1 MRRSL
6 FSKLLLS
13 NWLLLVFLMAV
24 AGIVLFLED
33 RINPDLKILLFSAY
47 ILLAMFG
54 TFYMS
59 FSIARSVTQ
68 TLNQIEMKT
77 GEINAGD
84 FGSELS
90 LPEIQE
96 LADLAVSINLMSG
109 RLKHQFVD
117 LTIEKEKFDSVLQN
131 LKEGVFSVDLEG
143 SIVFQN
149 KSIPSTFIEPNSGSR
164 KVEDA
169 VKDPRLLEFIKKNL
183 SGKGEPK
190 TELDLSQNF
199 YAIKMYPLRTN
210 GNILMFVGV
219 IRNITEEKQSYII
232 REQFVQNA
240 SHELKTPITS
250 IKGYTE
256 TLLGRLKL
264 LEDSHEKKFLDAIS
278 RNTDRMVRIVEDML
292 TITRIENQTAIAQ
305 PEEFTIKSLVENLSF
320 TVDGVISPKEQKLVV
335 DMPEPLTVSADWVL
349 LEHMLLNLISN
360 ASSYSP
366 DGKTITLRITKVAPD
381 SVNFQVMDQ
390 GIGIKDEDKERIF
403 ERFFRVDKNRSRK
416 EGGTGLGLSIVK
428 HIVRLHHGSV
438 KVFDNPEGGTI
449 FSVTIPQVY
458 SEDLEV

>member
-13 NWLLLVFLMAV
+13 NWLLLIILMSV

-33 RINPDLKILLFSAY
+33 IIHPDLKILLFSFY

-54 TFYMS
+54 TFYVS
-59 FSIARSVTQ
+59 YSIARSVTQ
-68 TLNQIEMKT
+68 TLNQIEKKT

-90 LPEIQE
+90 LPDIRE
-96 LADLAVSINLMSG
+96 LADLAVSINRMSG

-143 SIVFQN
+143 SILFQN
-149 KSIPSTFIEPNSGSR
+149 KSIPNSLIEPNSASR
-164 KVEDA
+164 KIADA
-169 VKDPRLLEFIKKNL
+169 IKDERLLDFIQRNL

-210 GNILMFVGV
+210 GNVLMFIVV
-219 IRNITEEKQSYII
+219 IRNITEEKQSHII

-264 LEDSHEKKFLDAIS
+264 QEDSHEKKFLDAIS

-292 TITRIENQTAIAQ
+292 TITRIENQTAIARG
-305 PEEFTIKSLVENLSF
+305 EEFTLKSLVDNLSF
-320 TVDGVISPKEQKLVV
+320 TVDGVVSPKEQKFVV
-335 DMPEPLTVSADWVL
+335 EMNEPITVSADWIL

-366 DGKTITLRITKVAPD
+366 DGKTITLKVVKLGSD
-381 SVNFQVMDQ
+381 LVNFQVKDQ

-428 HIVRLHHGSV
+428 HIVRLHHGTV

-449 FSVTIPQVY
+449 FSVTIPIIY
-458 SEDLEV
+458 SDRVDS

>member
-1 MRRSL
+1 
-6 FSKLLLS
+6 
-13 NWLLLVFLMAV
+13 MAV
-24 AGIVLFLED
+24 AGLVLFLED

-59 FSIARSVTQ
+59 FSIAKSVTQ

-131 LKEGVFSVDLEG
+131 LKEGVFSVDLDG
-143 SIVFQN
+143 SIIFQN
-149 KSIPSTFIEPNSGSR
+149 KSIPSSLIEPNSGSR
-164 KVEDA
+164 KIEDA
-169 VKDPRLLEFIKKNL
+169 VKDLRLLDFIKKNL

-210 GNILMFVGV
+210 GNLLMFIGV
-219 IRNITEEKQSYII
+219 IRNITEEKQSYLI

-264 LEDSHEKKFLDAIS
+264 LEDSHEKRFLDAIS

-292 TITRIENQTAIAQ
+292 TITRIENQSAIAH
-305 PEEFTIKSLVENLSF
+305 PEEFTLKSLVENLSF
-320 TVDGVISPKEQKLVV
+320 TVDGVISPKEQKLEIE
-335 DMPEPLTVSADWVL
+335 MAESLAVSADWVL

-366 DGKTITLRITKVAPD
+366 DGKTISLKISRAEPD
-381 SVNFQVMDQ
+381 SVNFQVIDQ
-390 GIGIKDEDKERIF
+390 GIGINDEDKERIF

-438 KVFDNPEGGTI
+438 KVFDNPEGGTV

-458 SEDLEV
+458 NEATEV

>member
-1 MRRSL
+1 
-6 FSKLLLS
+6 
-13 NWLLLVFLMAV
+13 
-24 AGIVLFLED
+24 
-33 RINPDLKILLFSAY
+33 
-47 ILLAMFG
+47 
-54 TFYMS
+54 
-59 FSIARSVTQ
+59 
-68 TLNQIEMKT
+68 
-77 GEINAGD
+77 
-84 FGSELS
+84 
-90 LPEIQE
+90 
-96 LADLAVSINLMSG
+96 MSG

-143 SIVFQN
+143 SILFQN
-149 KSIPSTFIEPNSGSR
+149 KSIPNSLIEPNSASR
-164 KVEDA
+164 KIADA
-169 VKDPRLLEFIKKNL
+169 IKDERLLDFIQRNL

-210 GNILMFVGV
+210 GNVLMFIVV
-219 IRNITEEKQSYII
+219 IRNITEEKQSHII

-264 LEDSHEKKFLDAIS
+264 QEDSHEKKFLDAIS

-292 TITRIENQTAIAQ
+292 TITRIENQTAIARG
-305 PEEFTIKSLVENLSF
+305 EEFTLKSLVDNLSF
-320 TVDGVISPKEQKLVV
+320 TVDGVVSPKEQKFVV
-335 DMPEPLTVSADWVL
+335 EMNEPITVSADWIL

-360 ASSYSP
+360 ASAYSP
-366 DGKTITLRITKVAPD
+366 DGKTITLKVTKLGSD
-381 SVNFQVMDQ
+381 LVNFQVKDQ

-428 HIVRLHHGSV
+428 HIVRLHHGTV

-449 FSVTIPQVY
+449 FSVTIPIIY
-458 SEDLEV
+458 SDRVDS